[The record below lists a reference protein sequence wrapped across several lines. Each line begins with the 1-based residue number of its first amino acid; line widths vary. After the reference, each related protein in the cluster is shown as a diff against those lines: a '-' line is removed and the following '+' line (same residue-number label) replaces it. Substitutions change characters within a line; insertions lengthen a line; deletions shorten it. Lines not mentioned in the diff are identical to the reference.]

1 MREGG
6 TLMKLITRGLAVV
19 VALVCVTGVTTVAHH
34 AIAAKFD
41 ETKTQ
46 TLSGIVT
53 LVDWRNPH
61 VHVFLNVKGAKGELV
76 NWAIEVESPIDL
88 HDSGWNKDSVNPGD
102 AITVTG
108 FPARNG
114 SRQVWSNK
122 MTLTQSGKQGLN
134 YTPQAPPAPPA
145 KRPRPRRP
153 RRAWQSVRRR

>member
-1 MREGG
+1 MRHQR
-6 TLMKLITRGLAVV
+6 TLLATIG
-19 VALVCVTGVTTVAHH
+19 ALLLLASTTGVAHH
-34 AIAAKFD
+34 AISAKFD
-41 ETKTQ
+41 DKKPT
-46 TLSGIVT
+46 TLSGVVT

-76 NWAIEVESPIDL
+76 NWAIELESPIDL

-122 MTLTQSGKQGLN
+122 MTLTQSGKQVLN
-134 YTPQAPPAPPA
+134 YTPKAP
-145 KRPRPRRP
+145 
-153 RRAWQSVRRR
+153 